1 MITIKVGG
9 KPLYIPK
16 DTALVLEQSNNV
28 FDNDGYIDDVV
39 WTFELPAEP
48 NQAVL
53 GAVQYIYTGGR
64 KRYECELSVEG
75 VPFSRGILYVQ
86 TATDAKRLSCGI
98 VTNSFGTGFGDRLL
112 RENNYGNDIIISA
125 TEENHQAGW
134 ISFLKASL
142 RNESIYKFFLFA
154 DECFYSDNEDFGYHL
169 DNISGLLGTANDDQ
183 FCKYVNRLFF
193 DQNDNV
199 IQNPDRTSGNAL
211 VRQGVRVF
219 NSSHQGKCNGYCF
232 APALRLDWM
241 VRKVIENAGLSA
253 QGSFF
258 ANKQIQRLFSQSL
271 NAMDGDVFQYGVNT
285 WLHVGGNINTYTE
298 TIAECQKFHVDADGE
313 NYTSFGW
320 ISGVNIGFRL
330 LLPVEEL
337 IYNDSTSGQYD
348 IDQYAGKRLDEIY
361 ALAIGTRDGELPTIR
376 IRASEGFN
384 EADGTRSFLYGRFP
398 TYEELK
404 NRVEEA
410 AGRSIDTINSFTGF
424 SNGGCTVNYGY
435 SIGPVGFNGSVGTQF
450 RVFTDCMLVQLTKSA
465 SKPVFFTGNLGGYT
479 EGSVKPRIYGG
490 WNSTTPL
497 FIRLVKCRVL
507 TAEEDIAVRL
517 PGYFS
522 RHTARLDN
530 YGDLEY
536 LDNYEVME
544 SLAIDTTD
552 SPLNI
557 FTNVMRWRDH
567 VPKLSN
573 GEFLSRIC
581 QLFGL
586 NMFANPMTREVQL
599 SFFSDVMQAQ
609 SFDISQWV
617 SKEERLEYQPKQYRV
632 QITPAL
638 ATKQVSEA
646 NIIYPAPGADS
657 LPPAVTNKNKHAFV
671 KAEKAYRRSS
681 IIKDTSRFRWEQA
694 GGDDR
699 TLTAGAENAEET
711 EEVSI
716 EGNIP
721 NMRMVDEEIDK
732 TKSKY
737 ICELNI
743 GGNSQLMD
751 EDYTGEFD
759 FVLQQYQGK
768 RRLSLPDGVTTTQ
781 AYIESANPTRF
792 TSGTGQWQN
801 TSFLDLA
808 ANGPGSIGQQWLQP
822 LYQFLGNCE
831 RYRFTAY
838 LTVWA
843 FQKVYTLLKPQSGSP
858 AQQTRWLYVRGN
870 RYIPVKMSFEFGTS
884 QYVIATIECAAPH
897 IEL

>member
-98 VTNSFGTGFGDRLL
+98 VTNSFGVGFGDRLL
-112 RENNYGNDIIISA
+112 RENNYGNDITISA
-125 TEENHQAGW
+125 SEENHQTGW
-134 ISFLKASL
+134 ISFLEASL
-142 RNESIYKFFLFA
+142 AVESIYKFFLFA
-154 DECFYSDNEDFGYHL
+154 DESFYSDNEDYGYHQDL
-169 DNISGLLGTANDDQ
+169 ISGLLGINNDEQ
-183 FCKYVNRLFF
+183 FCKFVNRLFF
-193 DQNDNV
+193 NSSGHV
-199 IQNPDRTSGNAL
+199 IQNPDKNGNVK

-219 NSSHQGKCNGYCF
+219 NSSDPGKRNGYCF
-232 APALRLDWM
+232 APALRLDWL

-258 ANKQIQRLFSQSL
+258 SNKQIHRLFSQSL
-271 NAMDGDVFQYGVNT
+271 NAMDGDVFQYGVKT
-285 WLHVGGNINTYTE
+285 WIHVGGRINAYGDSITN
-298 TIAECQKFHVDADGE
+298 AQKFHIDADNE
-313 NYTSFGW
+313 NHTSFGW
-320 ISGVNIGFRL
+320 GGGVNFGFRL
-330 LLPVEEL
+330 LLPVDEL
-337 IYNDSTSGQYD
+337 VYNDTTSGNYNL
-348 IDQYAGKRLDEIY
+348 DQYAGKRLDEIY
-361 ALAIGTRDGELPTIR
+361 ALAISTSNGTLPTIR
-376 IRASEGFN
+376 IRATESWN

-398 TYEELK
+398 TYDELK
-404 NRVEEA
+404 ARVEEA
-410 AGRSIDTINSFTGF
+410 ADRSIDTINSFESF
-424 SNGGCTVNYGY
+424 SNGGCTVNYGW
-435 SIGPVGFNGSVGTQF
+435 SLGPLGFNGSEQVQF
-450 RVFTDCMLVQLTKSA
+450 RTFTDCMLVQLTKSV
-465 SKPVFFTGNLGGYT
+465 SKPVFFAGSLGGYT
-479 EGSVKPRIYGG
+479 EGNVKPRLYGG
-490 WNSTTPL
+490 WGINTHL
-497 FIRLVKCRVL
+497 YIRLVKCRVL
-507 TAEEDIAVRL
+507 TAKEDIAVRL
-517 PGYFS
+517 PGYGS
-522 RHTARLDN
+522 RHTAHLNN
-530 YGDLEY
+530 YGELEY
-536 LDNYEVME
+536 LDNYEVLN
-544 SLAIDTTD
+544 SLEIDTTD
-552 SPLNI
+552 TPLNI
-557 FTNVMRWRDH
+557 FTNVMRWKDH
-567 VPKLSN
+567 VPNLSN

-586 NMFANPMTREVQL
+586 NMFANPMTQELQL

-617 SKEERLEYQPKQYRV
+617 STEERQEYQPKEYQV
-632 QITPAL
+632 HITPAL
-638 ATKQVSEA
+638 SAKSVSENNVIA
-646 NIIYPAPGADS
+646 TAPTADD
-657 LPPAVTNKNKHAFV
+657 LPPAVVNKNKHAFV
-671 KAEKAYRRSS
+671 KAEKAYRRST

-694 GGDDR
+694 GGDNR
-699 TLTAGAENAEET
+699 TLYAGAKVAEET

-716 EGNIP
+716 EANVP
-721 NMRMVDEEIDK
+721 NMKMVDEELDL
-732 TKSKY
+732 TKRKY
-737 ICELNI
+737 ICELNM
-743 GGNSQLMD
+743 GGNSPLLD

-759 FVLQQYQGK
+759 FILQQYHGH
-768 RRLSLPDGVTTTQ
+768 RLLALPGGVTTTS
-781 AYIESANPTRF
+781 AYIEDANPTRF
-792 TSGTGQWQN
+792 TSGDTGTIN
-801 TSFLDLA
+801 ASLLDLSA
-808 ANGPGSIGQQWLQP
+808 DGEGSIGQQWLQP

-838 LTVWA
+838 LPVWA